1 MWAVPTTRS
10 RQVHQVKSGGQETN
24 DRDLIESY
32 LSDGRRRRL
41 ISSSSTGERG
51 HGDQG
56 QYHCRDP
63 YKRHFICVQSPVVE
77 SFKIVLNLKI
87 NRLID
92 QQPRLFLEW
101 TLRSPWVWGRS
112 YKPYPVNCV
121 SNSGNIAISPSVEP
135 NRRELGTPDLVIS
148 RRGV

>member
-1 MWAVPTTRS
+1 MWTISTTRS
-10 RQVHQVKSGGQETN
+10 RQVHQVKSGGQETY
-24 DRDLIESY
+24 DRDPIKSY
-32 LSDGRRRRL
+32 LSDERRRRL

-63 YKRHFICVQSPVVE
+63 YKTSHLRLIASCQIFQDCFV
-77 SFKIVLNLKI
+77 FKI

-92 QQPRLFLEW
+92 QQPRLFLER

-135 NRRELGTPDLVIS
+135 NHRELGTPDLVIS